1 MLEEFGSSAVFAL
14 NTLEK
19 NGFEAYLVGGSV
31 RDYLMDMPLGDK
43 DITTNATPE
52 EVRGVF
58 SGFRVIDTGF
68 RHGTVTVLIDGEP
81 IEITTYRTESKYG
94 DNRHPDSVAFS
105 KNFSDDVLRRD
116 FTINGIGIS
125 ADGSL
130 RDEVGGK
137 KDIENKIIRAIGAPD
152 DRFSEDA
159 LRIMRAVRFASVLGF
174 EIEKNTEK
182 AVLEKRELLKN
193 ISAERKRDELLKLI
207 NGKNA
212 EKILLKYREII
223 AQCIPEIQCEF
234 DFGQHNRH
242 HIFDVYTHSVKAM
255 ASAKNDANIRMAL
268 LLHDLGKPST
278 AKYDENGEMHF
289 KRHAAVSFE
298 IAEEILN
305 RLRFSNADKNEIL
318 TLIKYHDIP
327 FMSEDMRSV
336 SQKRIRKIVSK
347 FGKDLSLKLL
357 EVRRCDN
364 LAQNPEYFLGDA
376 FYSDCERLIEE
387 IVSEGDCL
395 TLKDLAV
402 NGNDLLNLGFSGK
415 KIGEILNLLLEN
427 VLEGVLKNNK
437 KELIAFAETLK
448 NKKSNKK
455 G

>member
-52 EVRGVF
+52 EVHEVF

-105 KNFSDDVLRRD
+105 KSFSDDVLRRD
-116 FTINGIGIS
+116 FTMNGIGIS
-125 ADGSL
+125 ADGKI
-130 RDEVGGK
+130 RDEMGGK
-137 KDIENKIIRAIGAPD
+137 QDIENKIIRAIGAPD

-182 AVLEKRELLKN
+182 AVLEKRELLKK

-234 DFGQHNRH
+234 DFSQHNRH
-242 HIFDVYTHSVKAM
+242 HIFNVYTHSVKAL
-255 ASAKNDANIRMAL
+255 ASAKDDANIRMAL
-268 LLHDLGKPST
+268 LLHDIGKPST
-278 AKYDENGEMHF
+278 AKYDEKGEMHF
-289 KRHAAVSFE
+289 KCHAQKSFE
-298 IAEEILN
+298 FAEEILT
-305 RLRFSNADKNEIL
+305 RLRFSNAEKDEIL

-327 FMSEDMRSV
+327 FMCEDMKTV
-336 SQKRIRKIVSK
+336 SEKRVKRIVSK

-364 LAQNPEYFLGDA
+364 LAQNPEYFLGNT

-387 IVSEGDCL
+387 IVGEGDCL

-402 NGNDLLNLGFSGK
+402 NGNDLLKLGFSGK
-415 KIGEILNLLLEN
+415 KNGEVLNLLLEN
-427 VLEGVLKNNK
+427 VLDGTLPNEKNVLLIYAASLNK
-437 KELIAFAETLK
+437 AE
-448 NKKSNKK
+448 
-455 G
+455 